1 MAGNGGDLEG
11 ALVSRADDL
20 FALASAIVL
29 EEEGVYADDP
39 DDPGGE
45 TKWGIARDAHPEIS
59 EERWAGW
66 TQADSVALFRS
77 AYFDAHR
84 CGEMPAHWA
93 VAIFDAVV
101 NPCGP
106 VISWAQSAL
115 NVLEDGKVGPQ
126 TLLAMNARFADDA
139 FDLFLALRAEGYVRE
154 PVFER
159 GHLKRL
165 FAVERKILQHTP
177 LAQASQG

>member
-1 MAGNGGDLEG
+1 M
-11 ALVSRADDL
+11 SRADDL

-29 EEEGVYADDP
+29 EEEGVFADDAQ
-39 DDPGGE
+39 DPGGE
-45 TKWGIARDAHPEIS
+45 TWYGIARAAHPDLAPWPPSKE
-59 EERWAGW
+59 
-66 TQADSVALFRS
+66 QALALYR
-77 AYFDAHR
+77 AEYFDAHR

-93 VAIFDAVV
+93 VAIFDAAV

-106 VISWAQSAL
+106 VIVWAQCAL

-126 TLLAMNARFADDA
+126 TLLAMNARFADDTY
-139 FDLFLALRAEGYVRE
+139 DLFFALRAEGYLRQ

-165 FAVERKILQHTP
+165 FAVQRKTLERVLGLQGP
-177 LAQASQG
+177 